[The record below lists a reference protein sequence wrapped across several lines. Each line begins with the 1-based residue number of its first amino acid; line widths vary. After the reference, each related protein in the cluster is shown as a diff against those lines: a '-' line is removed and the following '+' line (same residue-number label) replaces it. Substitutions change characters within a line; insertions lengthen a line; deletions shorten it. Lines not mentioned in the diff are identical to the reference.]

1 MKISKKAV
9 KALCIIVSILILIF
23 GVYLWDNQKPN
34 FSKYHSYAVETES
47 GYIPLT
53 DEQFQQISQSYIS
66 EDTLEYC
73 WSSKIG
79 PAGHKLILFKS
90 YDMSGNCVTMY
101 TGVSDPMPYLYIG
114 NRSFFFD
121 SGKPIDIAEQI
132 IKEAIEQYESEQ
144 EV

>member
-1 MKISKKAV
+1 MKISKGLILD
-9 KALCIIVSILILIF
+9 LCRIAAILIF
-23 GVYLWDNQKPN
+23 ILCIVLWYNQKPN
-34 FSKYHSYAVETES
+34 FSKYHSYAVVTDN
-47 GYIPLT
+47 GIVPLT
-53 DEQFQQISQSYIS
+53 DEQFQQIAQSYIG

-101 TGVSDPMPYLYIG
+101 TGVSYPIPYLYVG
-114 NRSFFFD
+114 NRSFKFD
-121 SGKPIDIAEQI
+121 SSKPIDVAEQI
-132 IKEAIEQYESEQ
+132 IEEVINQFESEQ

>member
-1 MKISKKAV
+1 MKISKKTV
-9 KALCIIVSILILIF
+9 ITLCIIVPILAL
-23 GVYLWDNQKPN
+23 VLWLNQKPN

-53 DEQFQQISQSYIS
+53 DEQFQQIAQSYIS
-66 EDTLEYC
+66 DDTLEYC
-73 WSSKIG
+73 WSSKLG
-79 PAGHKLILFKS
+79 PGGHKLILFKS
-90 YDMSGNCVTMY
+90 YDMSGNCVNMY

-121 SGKPIDIAEQI
+121 SGKPIDVAEQI

-144 EV
+144 EL

>member
-1 MKISKKAV
+1 MKISKSLILD
-9 KALCIIVSILILIF
+9 LCRIAAILILILCI
-23 GVYLWDNQKPN
+23 VLWFNQKPN

-121 SGKPIDIAEQI
+121 SGKPIDVAEQI

-144 EV
+144 EL